1 MLPAKQTAAA
11 QDHSGTAD
19 ADGGDSTSKAGG
31 AEHHGMV
38 LPFTSVTLTF
48 RDVHYYVPAEVI
60 IPDLAELL
68 AML

>member
-1 MLPAKQTAAA
+1 
-11 QDHSGTAD
+11 
-19 ADGGDSTSKAGG
+19 
-31 AEHHGMV
+31 MV